1 MNLREAMAAEESL
14 RAAEVDWR
22 LRVRGSVDER
32 LLAELRQA
40 VAVREAYLRMAEAAM
55 AYAEY
60 QYDTGHGVLAWQQMV
75 DYIGKRNKLWEEF
88 VMARDKAITQ
98 Q

>member
-1 MNLREAMAAEESL
+1 MDLRKAVDKLEWL
-14 RAAEVDWR
+14 RLQERDWR
-22 LRVRGSVDER
+22 IRVRGSGYEH
-32 LLAELRQA
+32 LRADITRA